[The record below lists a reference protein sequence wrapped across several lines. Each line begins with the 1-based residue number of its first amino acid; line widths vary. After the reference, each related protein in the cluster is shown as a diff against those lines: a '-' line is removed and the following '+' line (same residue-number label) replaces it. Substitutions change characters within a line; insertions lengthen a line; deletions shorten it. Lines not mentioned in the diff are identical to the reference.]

1 MAAITLNPDILG
13 NESYGF
19 IGTEVEYINTTEQI
33 EEQLAVESTNIG
45 LMLVKLITLTPIIF
59 TGIIGNILVIV
70 AVFRFKNLRIVAN
83 YFIVSLAVADLSVCC
98 IVMPLGLYL
107 EVMEGSWYLG
117 GILCD
122 IWVSMDVLTCTSS
135 IWNLC
140 VISLDRF
147 LAITRPIQ
155 YALKR
160 TPLMSFITVVSAWG
174 LSFLISIPA
183 LLFVGGYDM
192 EEDFSPPNM
201 SYLNDNTTFPVS
213 ESSKCQLN
221 VSPIFQVLSSI
232 VSFYIPCFILLLT
245 YYKIFQSVQ
254 NLGLKG
260 PKGKKR
266 TRNPMSSNTN
276 IDNGETP
283 TSMTPLKA
291 IDNNGKSP
299 IFQKKQ
305 ERSRTQTTELQRH
318 IEQKKAEAEKSSGGR
333 HKKISVARERKA
345 TTVLAIV
352 VTIFI
357 CCWLPF
363 FITNVV
369 IGLCSSHCT
378 VSHTAFAT
386 TTWLGWVNSALNP
399 VIYTIFNREFR
410 NAFRKILCCWRESAA
425 RRQYLSTVGTNY

>member
-1 MAAITLNPDILG
+1 MASITVSTEVLG
-13 NESYGF
+13 NDSYGF
-19 IGTEVEYINTTEQI
+19 VGTEVEYINTTVPIVPETEYTQ
-33 EEQLAVESTNIG
+33 TDIG
-45 LMLVKLITLTPIIF
+45 MMLVKLITLTPIIF
-59 TGIIGNILVIV
+59 TGIVGNILVIV

-83 YFIVSLAVADLSVCC
+83 YFIVSLALADLSVCC

-160 TPLMSFITVVSAWG
+160 TPIMAFVISVSAWG

-192 EEDFSPPNM
+192 EEIIYLDSTNSTNT
-201 SYLNDNTTFPVS
+201 SYIG

-221 VSPIFQVLSSI
+221 VSPIFQVLSSV
-232 VSFYIPCFILLLT
+232 VSFYIPCFILLLV

-260 PKGKKR
+260 HKDKKR
-266 TRNPMSSNTN
+266 TRNPMSSTPPGT
-276 IDNGETP
+276 DNGEKP
-283 TSMTPLKA
+283 SQMTPLKT
-291 IDNNGKSP
+291 IDNNGRSP
-299 IFQKKQ
+299 NFQKRPDK
-305 ERSRTQTTELQRH
+305 SRTKTTELQRH
-318 IEQKKAEAEKSSGGR
+318 IEHKKAEAEKGGVGR
-333 HKKISVARERKA
+333 HKRISVARERKA

-357 CCWLPF
+357 ICWLPF
-363 FITNVV
+363 FITNVI
-369 IGLCSSHCT
+369 IGLCSDHCS

-386 TTWLGWVNSALNP
+386 VTWLGWVNSALNP

-410 NAFRKILCCWRESAA
+410 NAFRKILCCWQEDPA

>member
-1 MAAITLNPDILG
+1 MSSITVSTEMLG
-13 NESYGF
+13 NDSYGF
-19 IGTEVEYINTTEQI
+19 VGTEVEYINTTEPI
-33 EEQLAVESTNIG
+33 MPGDTELTNKDIG
-45 LMLVKLITLTPIIF
+45 MILVKLITLTPIIF
-59 TGIIGNILVIV
+59 TGIVGNILVIV

-160 TPLMSFITVVSAWG
+160 TPLMALFTVISAWG

-192 EEDFSPPNM
+192 EEII
-201 SYLNDNTTFPVS
+201 YLDSTNISGSNTSITS
-213 ESSKCQLN
+213 ETSKCQLN

-232 VSFYIPCFILLLT
+232 VSFYIPCFVLLLV

-260 PKGKKR
+260 PKEKKR
-266 TRNPMSSNTN
+266 TRNPMSSTPPGT
-276 IDNGETP
+276 DNGEKP
-283 TSMTPLKA
+283 SQMTPLKQ
-291 IDNNGKSP
+291 IDNNGRSP
-299 IFQKKQ
+299 NFQKKP
-305 ERSRTQTTELQRH
+305 EKSRTQTTELQRH
-318 IEQKKAEAEKSSGGR
+318 IEQKKAEAEKSGR

-357 CCWLPF
+357 ICWLPF

-369 IGLCSSHCT
+369 IGLCSDHCS

-386 TTWLGWVNSALNP
+386 VTWLGWVNSALNP

-410 NAFRKILCCWRESAA
+410 NAFRKILCCWQEDPA